1 MRRSPVDPTKATRR
15 PSGVGGHTIRVGANR
30 GRYPTATGRLESSTP
45 ATERAFLDQLS
56 ESSSPEVVKFAE
68 SVLEQVPAHDLTI
81 TWGEAGPL
89 LRYEDETGHRF
100 RFGKLSRRGT
110 LGDTHWLCGQCL
122 RRGLD
127 ASIYQRYLDQLAAL
141 IPGATHPE
149 HIHPAHPARAEA
161 RPPAASS
168 ATGARLSRPR
178 RDRRRERPPPCGG
191 LARRGACRFFPGAAA
206 TSACPAG
213 SSPPRACQRRPRR
226 GKAVDHHAQQQ
237 PRFGGLQDRRLA
249 RPDDVGRPAHRGG
262 RVGGHH
268 LPGHQPIEQPTDGG

>member
-68 SVLEQVPAHDLTI
+68 SVFEQAPAHDLTI
-81 TWGEAGPL
+81 TWGEAGLL

-100 RFGKLSRRGT
+100 TFGKLSRRGT

-127 ASIYQRYLDQLAAL
+127 ASIYQRYLDQVAAL
-141 IPGATHPE
+141 IPGET
-149 HIHPAHPARAEA
+149 
-161 RPPAASS
+161 
-168 ATGARLSRPR
+168 
-178 RDRRRERPPPCGG
+178 RRRFRTPKGTELEHVAISDGPKKGGPP
-191 LARRGACRFFPGAAA
+191 LATLVTHGPEWFEIIDA
-206 TSACPAG
+206 TVRKIREALENRDDSA
-213 SSPPRACQRRPRR
+213 
-226 GKAVDHHAQQQ
+226 
-237 PRFGGLQDRRLA
+237 
-249 RPDDVGRPAHRGG
+249 
-262 RVGGHH
+262 
-268 LPGHQPIEQPTDGG
+268 E